1 MKQALVQLPTFSS
14 TIQSIRSTLML
25 SQENLARVLGL
36 SVRTV
41 VRWEKEGAQPPL
53 LEQERLFLIRELIE
67 IAKDIMEPEDVASWF
82 SKPKEALSGRRPLDL
97 LSTFKGIQSVRE
109 ILEKTRW
116 GIF

>member
-1 MKQALVQLPTFSS
+1 MKQATVQLPAVST
-14 TIQSIRSTLML
+14 TIQFIRGTLML
-25 SQENLARVLGL
+25 SQEDLARVLGL

-41 VRWEKEGAQPPL
+41 VRWEKEGAGPPP

-97 LSTFKGIQSVRE
+97 LSTFRGIQSVRG
-109 ILEKTRW
+109 IMEKARW

>member
-1 MKQALVQLPTFSS
+1 MKHPAVQRPAVGS
-14 TIQSIRSTLML
+14 TIQSIRNTLIL
-25 SQENLARVLGL
+25 SQEALARALGL

-41 VRWEKEGAQPPL
+41 VRWEKEGAEPPPL
-53 LEQERLFLIRELIE
+53 ERERLFLIQEVIE
-67 IAKDIMEPEDVASWF
+67 IAKDIMEPEDVVSWF
-82 SKPKEALSGRRPLDL
+82 SKPKEALSGRSPLDL